1 MRLKLLLAFALVLLV
16 AILSVVVIT
25 RYSAARELR
34 SFLFTDSAAMQ
45 AMTADLQDYYQ
56 VNQTWSGA
64 ESLLHLPG
72 RGRGRASGAGAGSAQ
87 GGVQVL
93 RLADAAGNVVYTLG
107 DASAFLDRLSAA
119 QLEQAVPLVVDSE
132 TVGYLHLEGGS
143 GYSLGE
149 EAFLVDRLTRAAVT
163 AALLAGGLALLLA
176 LLLAYELARPIQA
189 LTRASE
195 QLAQGDLDQRVQ
207 AGGRDEVGRLAGA
220 FNQMAASLQQAQQ
233 SRKAMTADIAH
244 ELRTPLAVQRAHLE
258 ALEDG
263 LYPLTLENLET
274 IRDQNLL
281 LTRLVEDL
289 RTLALADAGQ
299 LDLQLTPTDLPGLV
313 QRIVE
318 RYQPQAAARKIHLFS
333 ELPESCPELLLDP
346 MRLEQVLGNLLS
358 NALRHTPEGGEIRIQ
373 AACRKKQVVLS
384 VHDSGPGIPVE
395 GLPHVFERFYRLD
408 KSRQRSEGGT
418 GLGLA
423 IARHLTE
430 AMSGSISAQNHPQG
444 GALFTLTFPI
454 PAENTP

>member
-34 SFLFTDSAAMQ
+34 NFLFSDSAAMQ
-45 AMTADLQDYYQ
+45 EMTTDLQDYYQ
-56 VNQTWSGA
+56 ANQTWTGA

-72 RGRGRASGAGAGSAQ
+72 RGRGRATGTGTAQ

-93 RLADAAGNVVYTLG
+93 RLADASGNVVYQLG
-107 DASAFLDRLSAA
+107 DSTGSLERLNAEQLD
-119 QLEQAVPLVVDSE
+119 QAVALVVDGE

-143 GYSLGE
+143 GYSPGE
-149 EAFLVDRLTRAAVT
+149 ETFLVDRLTQAAVT

-176 LLLAYELARPIQA
+176 LLLAYQLARPIQA

-195 QLAQGDLDQRVQ
+195 QLAMGDLDQRVQ
-207 AGGRDEVGRLAGA
+207 VSGRDEVGRLAST

-263 LYPLTLENLET
+263 LYPLTIENLET
-274 IRDQNLL
+274 IRDQNVL

-299 LDLQLTPTDLPGLV
+299 LDLQLTPTELPGLV

-318 RYQPQAAARKIHLFS
+318 RYEPQAAARKIRLLS
-333 ELPESCPELLLDP
+333 ELPETCPELLLDP
-346 MRLEQVLGNLLS
+346 MRVQQVLGNLLS

-373 AACRKKQVVLS
+373 AACRKQQVVLS
-384 VHDSGPGIPVE
+384 VHDSGAGIPPE

-408 KSRQRSEGGT
+408 KARQRSDGGT

-454 PAENTP
+454 PPAAPK

>member
-1 MRLKLLLAFALVLLV
+1 MRLKLLFSFALVLLV

-25 RYSAARELR
+25 RFSAARELR

-45 AMTADLQDYYQ
+45 AMTGELQDYYQ
-56 VNQTWSGA
+56 TNQTWIGA

-72 RGRGRASGAGAGSAQ
+72 RGRGRASGAGAAQ

-93 RLADAAGNVVYTLG
+93 RLADAAGNVLYQLG
-107 DASAFLDRLSAA
+107 ESTVSLERLSAA
-119 QLEQAVPLVVDSE
+119 QLNQAVPLVVEGDI
-132 TVGYLHLEGGS
+132 VGYLHLEGGS
-143 GYSLGE
+143 GYSPGE
-149 EAFLVDRLTRAAVT
+149 EAFLVDRLTSAAVS

-176 LLLAYELARPIQA
+176 LLLAYQLARPIQA

-195 QLAQGDLDQRVQ
+195 QLAQGKLDQRVQ
-207 AGGRDEVGRLAGA
+207 VSGRDEIGRLAST

-263 LYPLTLENLET
+263 LYPLTDESLEP

-299 LDLQLTPTDLPGLV
+299 LDLQLTPTDLPALV
-313 QRIVE
+313 RRIAE
-318 RYQPQAAARKIHLFS
+318 RYQPQAAARQIRLHS
-333 ELPESCPELLLDP
+333 DLPDGIPGLLLDP

-358 NALRHTPEGGEIRIQ
+358 NALRHTPEGGEIHIR
-373 AACRKKQVVLS
+373 AACRQKQVFLS
-384 VHDSGPGIPVE
+384 VHDSGPGISPE

-408 KSRQRSEGGT
+408 KSRERSEGGT

-454 PAENTP
+454 PADSSR